1 MPAKKLDNMYYPYK
15 YGRRG
20 QVDGLMSGQLVMAHT
35 TPINI
40 QQPVCDAES
49 CTQDYGIAQ
58 QQSVYLL
65 CVRPILSMGGII
77 YIIAT
82 GQKKKQLND
91 DMIRWSNSFHK
102 SGRWL
107 SG

>member
-1 MPAKKLDNMYYPYK
+1 MPAKKPDNMHYPYK

-20 QVDGLMSGQLVMAHT
+20 QVHGLMSGQLVMAHT

-49 CTQDYGIAQ
+49 YTQDYGTDQ

-65 CVRPILSMGGII
+65 CVRPILSMGGNHL
-77 YIIAT
+77 YYSHRT
-82 GQKKKQLND
+82 KEKTTK
-91 DMIRWSNSFHK
+91 
-102 SGRWL
+102 
-107 SG
+107 